1 MALFT
6 FSPIATQFI
15 LTVPITDNDVFEGSK
30 LFSVQVQLLTMNATE
45 VTIDPEQSDVIII
58 DEDGTFDQNPRL
70 SAEYLK
76 ILFDRAIQI

>member
-45 VTIDPEQSDVIII
+45 VTIDPE
-58 DEDGTFDQNPRL
+58 
-70 SAEYLK
+70 
-76 ILFDRAIQI
+76 